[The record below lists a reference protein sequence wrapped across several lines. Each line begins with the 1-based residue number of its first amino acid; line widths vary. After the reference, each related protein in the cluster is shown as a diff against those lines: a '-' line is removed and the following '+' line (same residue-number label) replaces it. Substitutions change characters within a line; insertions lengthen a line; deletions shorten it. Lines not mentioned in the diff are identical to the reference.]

1 MDKASDYESGDSRFE
16 SWRGR
21 LFFLKEKKE
30 IGSQI
35 IKEDD
40 LKSGAKIDRSNEKEP
55 IYKGLF
61 FLIVVENFCSL
72 KLSLL
77 SGDGYP
83 SCW

>member
-30 IGSQI
+30 IRSQI
-35 IKEDD
+35 IKEDI
-40 LKSGAKIDRSNEKEP
+40 LKRPKIDRSNVKEP
-55 IYKGLF
+55 IYKCLF